1 MSVPM
6 EKALENLDNVIEKMS
21 DESVRERLGEARKV
35 TSPHRKKICPRTK
48 TGKPRAEET
57 QAITEKTV
65 SAREGSDEMEPVL
78 SELEAQMGKIREESR
93 RRSMVVT

>member
-6 EKALENLDNVIEKMS
+6 EKALENLDNVIEKIS

-35 TSPHRKKICPRTK
+35 ISQNRKKIWHRTK
-48 TGKPRAEET
+48 TGKPMAEET
-57 QAITEKTV
+57 QMITEKIV
-65 SAREGSDEMEPVL
+65 SAKEGSEEMEPVL

>member
-6 EKALENLDNVIEKMS
+6 EKALENLDNVIVKIS
-21 DESVRERLGEARKV
+21 DESVRERLVEARKV
-35 TSPHRKKICPRTK
+35 ISQNRKKIWLRTK
-48 TGKPRAEET
+48 TGKPMAEET
-57 QAITEKTV
+57 QAITEKIV
-65 SAREGSDEMEPVL
+65 SAMEGSEEMEPVL

>member
-35 TSPHRKKICPRTK
+35 ISQNRKKIWLRTK
-48 TGKPRAEET
+48 TGKPMAEET
-57 QAITEKTV
+57 QAITEKII
-65 SAREGSDEMEPVL
+65 SAREGSEEMEPVL

>member
-6 EKALENLDNVIEKMS
+6 EKALENLDNVIEKIS

-35 TSPHRKKICPRTK
+35 ISQNRKKIWLRTK
-48 TGKPRAEET
+48 TGKPMAEET
-57 QAITEKTV
+57 QMITEKIV
-65 SAREGSDEMEPVL
+65 SAREGSEEMEPVL

>member
-6 EKALENLDNVIEKMS
+6 EKALENLDSVIEKVS

-35 TSPHRKKICPRTK
+35 ISQNRKKIWLRTK
-48 TGKPRAEET
+48 TGKPMAEESL
-57 QAITEKTV
+57 ALTEKI
-65 SAREGSDEMEPVL
+65 
-78 SELEAQMGKIREESR
+78 LEASDIEPALSRHKENVGMQREESR

>member
-6 EKALENLDNVIEKMS
+6 EKALENLDNVIEKIS
-21 DESVRERLGEARKV
+21 DESVRERLVEARKV
-35 TSPHRKKICPRTK
+35 ISQNRKKIWLRTK
-48 TGKPRAEET
+48 TGKPMAEET
-57 QAITEKTV
+57 QAITEKIV
-65 SAREGSDEMEPVL
+65 SAMEGSEEMEPVL

>member
-21 DESVRERLGEARKV
+21 DESVRERLGEARKII
-35 TSPHRKKICPRTK
+35 SQNRKKIWLRTK
-48 TGKPRAEET
+48 TGKPMAEET
-57 QAITEKTV
+57 QAITEKIV

>member
-6 EKALENLDNVIEKMS
+6 EKALENLDNVIEKIS

-35 TSPHRKKICPRTK
+35 ISQNRKKIWLRTK
-48 TGKPRAEET
+48 TGKPMAEET
-57 QAITEKTV
+57 QTITEKIV
-65 SAREGSDEMEPVL
+65 SAREGSEEMELVL
-78 SELEAQMGKIREESR
+78 FELEAQMGKIREESR

>member
-1 MSVPM
+1 MSVPK
-6 EKALENLDNVIEKMS
+6 EKAGENRDNVIEKIS

-35 TSPHRKKICPRTK
+35 ISQNRKKIWHRTK
-48 TGKPRAEET
+48 TGKPMAEET
-57 QAITEKTV
+57 QMITEKIV
-65 SAREGSDEMEPVL
+65 SAKEGSEEMEPVL